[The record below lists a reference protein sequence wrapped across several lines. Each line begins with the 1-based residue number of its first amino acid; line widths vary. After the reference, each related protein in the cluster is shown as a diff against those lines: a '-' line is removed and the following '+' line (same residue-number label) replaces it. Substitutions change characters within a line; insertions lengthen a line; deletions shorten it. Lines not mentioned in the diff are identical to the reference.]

1 MITKKQFYYLP
12 ITKDEILFLSDWL
25 EEDLIIDKKI
35 DNSLNSKSIK
45 HMNNIF
51 NRLDILKKSLT
62 FNK

>member
-45 HMNNIF
+45 HMNNIL